1 MRRGRGWSA
10 GVLVALAC
18 GGCGTEPAP
27 ESYEQ
32 QSAQAL
38 VGALAEARAAG
49 ADASQLEVLSGSG
62 VTFDQY
68 QGAIERALGCMSDA
82 GLEVVSNE
90 VVRRGGQDQVQ
101 YAVGAGSLPEDQATS
116 VQQECYSGYAQFV
129 DMFWQVG
136 TPDVLEYEDRRAN
149 ALHEPLAVC
158 LAGYGVDAPEDAS
171 FRELLLLSLEHAAS
185 APDQDCSTDIGCATW
200 EG

>member
-1 MRRGRGWSA
+1 MRRGIGLPV
-10 GVLVALAC
+10 GVLVVLVCA
-18 GGCGTEPAP
+18 GCGSDAEP
-27 ESYEQ
+27 ESYEA

-38 VGALAEARAAG
+38 AGALAEAEAAG

-68 QGAIERALGCMSDA
+68 QGAIERALGCMSDS

-101 YAVGAGSLPEDQATS
+101 YAVGSGTLPQDQSAS
-116 VQQECYSGYAQFV
+116 VQQECYTSYAQFV
-129 DMFWQVG
+129 DMFWQVS
-136 TPDVLEYEDRRAN
+136 TPDVLAYEDRRAQ
-149 ALHEPLAVC
+149 ALREPLEEC
-158 LAGYGVDAPEDAS
+158 LAGYAVDAPENAS
-171 FRELLLLSLEHAAS
+171 FRELLLLSVEHSAS
-185 APDQDCSTDIGCATW
+185 APDQDCSTDIGYATW